1 MGSTGCTVIC
11 SFFFIDFFSI
21 LFGVG
26 WVQRKVSVFTEFL
39 PSFFSRYFLVLLDFI
54 ELWWVLVGFQG
65 FCIYSGLFCFC
76 HCLAH
81 SGLSRFLIFGF
92 WGVFFLLFF
101 FRCFFRCR
109 SLWESPCTRRRG
121 GTRRNPMKPGKSER
135 IFSLLGSVLSVW
147 GGGYIRP
154 SSMVARRL
162 GGSH

>member
-11 SFFFIDFFSI
+11 SFFSSIFSRFSSE
-21 LFGVG
+21 LAGFNERYRSLLSFYRV
-26 WVQRKVSVFTEFL
+26 
-39 PSFFSRYFLVLLDFI
+39 FFSRYFLVLLDFI

-121 GTRRNPMKPGKSER
+121 GTRRNPMKPDKSER